1 MSDLNIK
8 AKPMSKEAI
17 EREAMYY
24 RKKYNMLDP
33 YLDIIKLYGT
43 HVKFEVYTRDD
54 NIISTGAYAHYN
66 IKEDKIYLLDE
77 TYDRASDNIPRDRFT
92 LAHELGHSILH
103 GECYIDQYPTKCK
116 NKIYEEPEWQADQFA
131 ACILAPKEMILK
143 HCKTISDIQRVFG
156 VSYSCAEK
164 RYTDILKKKLI

>member
-1 MSDLNIK
+1 MSNLNIK
-8 AKPMSKEAI
+8 AKPISEEAL

-33 YLDIIKLYGT
+33 YLDIIKLYET
-43 HVKFEVYTRDD
+43 HVNFEVCARDA
-54 NIISTGAYAHYN
+54 NLISIDAYAHYN

-77 TYDRASDNIPRDRFT
+77 TYDQATEDIPRDRFT

-131 ACILAPKEMILK
+131 ACILAPKDMIVK
-143 HCKTISDIQRVFG
+143 HCKTISDIETTFG
-156 VSYSCAEK
+156 VSYSCAKK
-164 RYTDILKKKLI
+164 RYDDILKKS